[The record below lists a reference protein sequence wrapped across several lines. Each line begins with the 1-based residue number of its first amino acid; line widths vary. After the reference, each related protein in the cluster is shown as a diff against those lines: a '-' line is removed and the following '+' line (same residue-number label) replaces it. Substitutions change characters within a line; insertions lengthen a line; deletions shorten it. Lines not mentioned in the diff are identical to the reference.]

1 MIFIFSSLLTLLSM
15 NHLHSLQFP
24 GASFITREDR
34 KSQGTKELNLK
45 HFCLETVLNTA
56 FLDHCEE
63 ILTTHAQLSARAKV
77 PGLVFTNRSGTVE
90 ENLAGKLVIKS
101 LYQGGEDIV
110 SSFSVH
116 FQ

>member
-1 MIFIFSSLLTLLSM
+1 MIFIFSSLLTLLSKYE
-15 NHLHSLQFP
+15 
-24 GASFITREDR
+24 SFTQSSIPRR
-34 KSQGTKELNLK
+34 LFHYQRRQKESGNQRT

-63 ILTTHAQLSARAKV
+63 ILTTHARLSARAKV
-77 PGLVFTNRSGTVE
+77 PGLVFTNRSGTAE
-90 ENLAGKLVIKS
+90 ENLAGKVAIKS
-101 LYQGGEDIV
+101 LYQGGEVIV